1 MYGYFAVRALKFCSK
16 VLLSNHFENISQ
28 ARRQGDARGAHA
40 PFAPPPPKK
49 KIKAKKV
56 RLMMVGL
63 TISMHFQQFEDLKVQ
78 LFPGGPCS
86 RIPLKTLAE
95 SSICSDLGGIVP
107 ILLENPESRFDF
119 SRDTNILILKTAS
132 RGIYFC

>member
-49 KIKAKKV
+49 NKSQKGPPDDGRIDNLNA
-56 RLMMVGL
+56 
-63 TISMHFQQFEDLKVQ
+63 
-78 LFPGGPCS
+78 FP
-86 RIPLKTLAE
+86 A
-95 SSICSDLGGIVP
+95 V
-107 ILLENPESRFDF
+107 
-119 SRDTNILILKTAS
+119 
-132 RGIYFC
+132 